1 MSISPFFLFHLQ
13 PKYQISKYPYLQHS
27 MCLRNMGYG
36 PQHGTQKNVEQR

>member
-1 MSISPFFLFHLQ
+1 MSISPLFLFHLQ

-27 MCLRNMGYG
+27 MCLRNMDYG